1 MKKFKAE
8 SKKVLDLMINSI
20 YTNKEIFLR
29 ELLSNASDA
38 IDKLYFKSLQTGNTG
53 LSRSDFHIDIKAD
66 HENRIL
72 TISDNGI
79 GMSEEELENNLGVIA
94 KSGSSD
100 FKQDESKKEALKS
113 DDINIIGQF
122 GVGFYSAFMV
132 SDKVEVVSKAYGAD
146 KAYKWTSN
154 GAEGYDI
161 TETEKDGFGTDVI
174 LHIKPDSEEEDY
186 CKYLEEYSI
195 RQLVKKYSNYIT
207 YPIRMLCTKYNYD
220 VPEGQE
226 PEKTQELETLN
237 SMVPLWKKNK
247 TEISKEEYD
256 AFYKEM
262 FFDSEAPLRVIHFSM
277 EGAVDYKALLFIPS
291 KVPYNFY
298 SRDYEKG
305 LKLYTNGVL
314 ITDKC
319 KDLVSDY
326 FGFVRGVVDT
336 DVQLNLSRETVQ
348 QSRSLKA
355 IAASIEKKIKQELEN
370 MLNESRSEY
379 EEFFKN
385 FGLQLKF
392 GIYQNFGMN
401 KNLLQDMLLFKS
413 VKNDG
418 YVTLKEYLA
427 AMPEDQK
434 FIYYATGKT
443 VDSIKMMPQLD
454 KILEKGYD
462 ILCMTDDVDEFT
474 VKSINDY
481 ESKQF
486 RSVAGGDLG
495 LEEEDTAESDKALAD
510 FMKETLGDKVEKVRI
525 SSRIKN
531 HPVCF
536 TAEGDISLEMEKVL
550 NAMPNANGQ
559 IKAKKILEVNSES
572 AIVAKLNDLYLNDTE
587 KAKELTDLLYQ
598 MACIIEGI
606 PVENPTALTDSVC
619 NFIAGV

>member
-38 IDKLYFKSLQTGNTG
+38 IDKLYFKSLQLGTTG
-53 LSRSDFHIDIKAD
+53 LSRSDFHIDISVD
-66 HENRIL
+66 RENRIL
-72 TISDNGI
+72 RISDNGI
-79 GMSEEELENNLGVIA
+79 GMTEDELENNLGVIA
-94 KSGSSD
+94 RSGSYD
-100 FKQDESKKEALKS
+100 FKHDETAKDALKA

-132 SDKVEVVSKAYGAD
+132 SDKVEVVSKAYGSD

-154 GAEGYDI
+154 GADGYDI
-161 TETEKDGFGTDVI
+161 TEAEKDSYGTDII
-174 LHIKPDSEEEDY
+174 LHIKPDDENEDY
-186 CKYLEEYSI
+186 CKYLEEYSL

-207 YPIRMLCTKYNYD
+207 YPIRMMCTKYDYD
-220 VPEGQE
+220 VPEGEE
-226 PEKTQELETLN
+226 PKKTEELETLN

-247 TEISKEEYD
+247 ADITKEEYD

-262 FFDSEAPLRVIHFSM
+262 FYDGEAPLRTLHFSM
-277 EGAVDYKALLFIPS
+277 EGAVDFKALLFIPS
-291 KVPYNFY
+291 KTPYNYY

-319 KDLVSDY
+319 KDLLPDY
-326 FGFVRGVVDT
+326 FSFVRGVVDT
-336 DVQLNLSRETVQ
+336 DIQLNLSRETVQ

-355 IAASIEKKIKQELEN
+355 IAGSIEKKIKQELEN
-370 MLNESRSEY
+370 MLNEARSEY

-392 GIYQNFGMN
+392 GIYQNYGMN
-401 KNLLQDMLLFKS
+401 KAVLQDLLLFKS
-413 VKNDG
+413 VKQDK
-418 YVTLKEYLA
+418 YVTLKEYLT

-434 FIYYATGKT
+434 FIYYATGKS
-443 VDSIKMMPQLD
+443 VDAIKLMPQLD
-454 KILEKGYD
+454 KVTEKGYD
-462 ILCMTDDVDEFT
+462 VLCMTDDVDEFT
-474 VKSINDY
+474 VKFINDY

-486 RSVAGGDLG
+486 RNVSGNDLG
-495 LEEEDTAESDKALAD
+495 IEDEDAAEEYKELAD

-525 SSRIKN
+525 STRIKN

-536 TAEGDISLEMEKVL
+536 TAEGDVSIEMEKVF

-559 IKAKKILEVNSES
+559 VKAKKVLELNSASPVVE
-572 AIVAKLNDLYLNDTE
+572 KLNSMFENDKE
-587 KAKELTDLLYQ
+587 KAKELTDVLYQ
-598 MACIIEGI
+598 MACIIEGM
-606 PVENPTALTDSVC
+606 PVENPTALTDTVC
-619 NFIAGV
+619 KLIAD

>member
-38 IDKLYFKSLQTGNTG
+38 IDKLYFKSLQLGTTG
-53 LSRSDFHIDIKAD
+53 LSRSDFHIDISVDREK
-66 HENRIL
+66 RIL
-72 TISDNGI
+72 RISDNGI
-79 GMSEEELENNLGVIA
+79 GMTEDELENNLGVIA
-94 KSGSSD
+94 RSGSYD
-100 FKQDESKKEALKS
+100 FKHDETAKDALKA

-132 SDKVEVVSKAYGAD
+132 SDKVEVVSKAYGSD

-154 GAEGYDI
+154 GADGYDI
-161 TETEKDGFGTDVI
+161 TEAEKDSYGTDII
-174 LHIKPDSEEEDY
+174 LHIKPDDENEDY
-186 CKYLEEYSI
+186 CKYLEEYSL

-207 YPIRMLCTKYNYD
+207 YPIRMMCTKYDYD
-220 VPEGQE
+220 VPEGEE
-226 PEKTQELETLN
+226 PKKTEELETLN

-247 TEISKEEYD
+247 ADITKEEYD

-262 FFDSEAPLRVIHFSM
+262 FYDGEAPLRTLHFSM
-277 EGAVDYKALLFIPS
+277 EGAVDFKALLFIPS
-291 KVPYNFY
+291 KTPYNYY

-319 KDLVSDY
+319 KDLLPDY
-326 FGFVRGVVDT
+326 FSFVRGVVDT
-336 DVQLNLSRETVQ
+336 DIQLNLSRETVQ

-355 IAASIEKKIKQELEN
+355 IAGSVEKKIKQELEN
-370 MLNESRSEY
+370 MLNEARSEY

-392 GIYQNFGMN
+392 GIYQNYGMN
-401 KNLLQDMLLFKS
+401 KAVLQDLLLFKS
-413 VKNDG
+413 VKQDK
-418 YVTLKEYLA
+418 YVTLKEYLT

-434 FIYYATGKT
+434 FIYYATGKS
-443 VDSIKMMPQLD
+443 VDAIKLMPQLD
-454 KILEKGYD
+454 KVTEKGYD
-462 ILCMTDDVDEFT
+462 VLCMTDDVDEFT
-474 VKSINDY
+474 VKFINDY
-481 ESKQF
+481 EGKQF
-486 RSVAGGDLG
+486 RNVSGNDLG
-495 LEEEDTAESDKALAD
+495 IEDEEAAEEYKELAD

-525 SSRIKN
+525 STRIKN

-536 TAEGDISLEMEKVL
+536 TAEGDVSIEMEKVF

-559 IKAKKILEVNSES
+559 VKAKKVLELNSASPVVE
-572 AIVAKLNDLYLNDTE
+572 KLNSMFENDKE
-587 KAKELTDLLYQ
+587 KAKELTDVLYQ
-598 MACIIEGI
+598 MACIIEGM
-606 PVENPTALTDSVC
+606 PVENPTALTDAVC
-619 NFIAGV
+619 KLIAD

>member
-38 IDKLYFKSLQTGNTG
+38 IDKLYFKSLQLGTTG
-53 LSRSDFHIDIKAD
+53 LSRSDFHIDISVD
-66 HENRIL
+66 RENRIL
-72 TISDNGI
+72 RISDNGI
-79 GMSEEELENNLGVIA
+79 GMTEDELENNLGVIA
-94 KSGSSD
+94 RSGSYD
-100 FKQDESKKEALKS
+100 FKHDETAKDALKA

-132 SDKVEVVSKAYGAD
+132 SDKVEVVSKAYGSD

-154 GAEGYDI
+154 GADGYDI
-161 TETEKDGFGTDVI
+161 TEAEKDSYGTDII
-174 LHIKPDSEEEDY
+174 LHIKPDDENEDY
-186 CKYLEEYSI
+186 CKYLEEYSL

-207 YPIRMLCTKYNYD
+207 YPIRMMCTKYDYD
-220 VPEGQE
+220 VPEGEE
-226 PEKTQELETLN
+226 PKKTEELETLN

-247 TEISKEEYD
+247 ADITKEEYD

-262 FFDSEAPLRVIHFSM
+262 FYDGEAPLRTLHFSM
-277 EGAVDYKALLFIPS
+277 EGAVDFKALLFIPS
-291 KVPYNFY
+291 KTPYNYY

-319 KDLVSDY
+319 KDLLPDY
-326 FGFVRGVVDT
+326 FSFVRGVVDT
-336 DVQLNLSRETVQ
+336 DIQLNLSRETVQ

-355 IAASIEKKIKQELEN
+355 IAGSIEKKIKQELEN
-370 MLNESRSEY
+370 MLNEARSEY

-392 GIYQNFGMN
+392 GIYQNYGMN
-401 KNLLQDMLLFKS
+401 KAVLQDLLLFKS
-413 VKNDG
+413 VKQDK
-418 YVTLKEYLA
+418 YVTLKEYLT

-434 FIYYATGKT
+434 FIYYATGKS
-443 VDSIKMMPQLD
+443 VDAIKLMPQLD
-454 KILEKGYD
+454 KVTEKGYD
-462 ILCMTDDVDEFT
+462 VLCMTDDVDEFT
-474 VKSINDY
+474 VKFINDY

-486 RSVAGGDLG
+486 RNVSGNDLG
-495 LEEEDTAESDKALAD
+495 IEDEDAAEQYKELAD

-525 SSRIKN
+525 STRIKN

-536 TAEGDISLEMEKVL
+536 TAEGDVSIEMEKVF

-559 IKAKKILEVNSES
+559 VKAKKVLELNSASPVVE
-572 AIVAKLNDLYLNDTE
+572 KLNSMFENDKE
-587 KAKELTDLLYQ
+587 KAKELTDVLYQ
-598 MACIIEGI
+598 MACIIEGM
-606 PVENPTALTDSVC
+606 PVENPTALTDAVC
-619 NFIAGV
+619 KLIAD

>member
-38 IDKLYFKSLQTGNTG
+38 IDKLYFKSLQLGTTG
-53 LSRSDFHIDIKAD
+53 LSRSDFHIDISVD
-66 HENRIL
+66 RENRIL
-72 TISDNGI
+72 RISDNGI
-79 GMSEEELENNLGVIA
+79 GMTEDELENNLGVIA
-94 KSGSSD
+94 RSGSYD
-100 FKQDESKKEALKS
+100 FKHDETAKDALKA

-132 SDKVEVVSKAYGAD
+132 SDKVEVVSKAYGSD

-154 GAEGYDI
+154 GADGYDI
-161 TETEKDGFGTDVI
+161 TEAEKDSYGTDII
-174 LHIKPDSEEEDY
+174 LHIKPDDENEDY
-186 CKYLEEYSI
+186 CKYLEEYSL

-207 YPIRMLCTKYNYD
+207 YPIRMMCTKYDYD
-220 VPEGQE
+220 VPEGEE
-226 PEKTQELETLN
+226 PKKTEELETLN

-247 TEISKEEYD
+247 ADITKEEYD

-262 FFDSEAPLRVIHFSM
+262 FYDGEAPLRTLHFSM
-277 EGAVDYKALLFIPS
+277 EGAVDFKALLFIPS
-291 KVPYNFY
+291 KTPYNYY

-319 KDLVSDY
+319 KDLLPDY
-326 FGFVRGVVDT
+326 FSFVRGVVDT
-336 DVQLNLSRETVQ
+336 DIQLNLSRETVQ

-355 IAASIEKKIKQELEN
+355 IAGSIEKKIKQELEN
-370 MLNESRSEY
+370 MLNEARSEY

-392 GIYQNFGMN
+392 GIYQNYGMN
-401 KNLLQDMLLFKS
+401 KAVLQDLLLFKS
-413 VKNDG
+413 VKQDK
-418 YVTLKEYLA
+418 YVTLKEYLS

-434 FIYYATGKT
+434 FIYYATGKS
-443 VDSIKMMPQLD
+443 VDAIKLMPQLD
-454 KILEKGYD
+454 KVTEKGYD
-462 ILCMTDDVDEFT
+462 VLCMTDDVDEFT
-474 VKSINDY
+474 VKFINDY

-486 RSVAGGDLG
+486 RNVSGNDLG
-495 LEEEDTAESDKALAD
+495 IEDEDAAEEYKELAD

-525 SSRIKN
+525 STRIKN

-536 TAEGDISLEMEKVL
+536 TAEGDVSIEMEKVF
-550 NAMPNANGQ
+550 NAIPNANGQ
-559 IKAKKILEVNSES
+559 VKAKKVLELNSASPVVE
-572 AIVAKLNDLYLNDTE
+572 KLNSMFENDKE
-587 KAKELTDLLYQ
+587 KAKELTDVLYQ
-598 MACIIEGI
+598 MACIIEGM
-606 PVENPTALTDSVC
+606 PVENPTALTDAVC
-619 NFIAGV
+619 KLIAD

>member
-38 IDKLYFKSLQTGNTG
+38 IDKLYFKSLQLGTTG
-53 LSRSDFHIDIKAD
+53 LSRGDFHIDISVD
-66 HENRIL
+66 RENRIL
-72 TISDNGI
+72 RISDNGI
-79 GMSEEELENNLGVIA
+79 GMTEDELENNLGVIA
-94 KSGSSD
+94 RSGSYD
-100 FKQDESKKEALKS
+100 FKHDETAKDALKA

-132 SDKVEVVSKAYGAD
+132 SDKVEVVSKAYGSD

-154 GAEGYDI
+154 GADGYDI
-161 TETEKDGFGTDVI
+161 TEAEKDSYGTDII
-174 LHIKPDSEEEDY
+174 LHIKPDDENEDY
-186 CKYLEEYSI
+186 CKYLEEYSL

-207 YPIRMLCTKYNYD
+207 YPIRMMCTKYDYD
-220 VPEGQE
+220 VPEGEE
-226 PEKTQELETLN
+226 PKKTEELETLN

-247 TEISKEEYD
+247 ADITKEEYD

-262 FFDSEAPLRVIHFSM
+262 FYDGEAPLRTLHFSM
-277 EGAVDYKALLFIPS
+277 EGAVDFKALLFIPS
-291 KVPYNFY
+291 KTPYNYY

-319 KDLVSDY
+319 KDLLPDY
-326 FGFVRGVVDT
+326 FSFVRGVVDT
-336 DVQLNLSRETVQ
+336 DIQLNLSRETVQ

-355 IAASIEKKIKQELEN
+355 IAGSVEKKIKQELEN
-370 MLNESRSEY
+370 MLNEARSEY

-392 GIYQNFGMN
+392 GIYQNYGMN
-401 KNLLQDMLLFKS
+401 KAVLQDLLLFKS
-413 VKNDG
+413 VKQDK
-418 YVTLKEYLA
+418 YVTLKEYLT

-434 FIYYATGKT
+434 FIYYATGKS
-443 VDSIKMMPQLD
+443 VDAIKLMPQLD
-454 KILEKGYD
+454 KVTEKGYD
-462 ILCMTDDVDEFT
+462 VLCMTDDVDEFT
-474 VKSINDY
+474 VKFINDY

-486 RSVAGGDLG
+486 RNVSGNDLG
-495 LEEEDTAESDKALAD
+495 IEDEDAAEEYKELAD

-525 SSRIKN
+525 STRIKN

-536 TAEGDISLEMEKVL
+536 TAEGDVSIEMEKVF

-559 IKAKKILEVNSES
+559 VKAKKVLELNSASPVVE
-572 AIVAKLNDLYLNDTE
+572 KLNSMFENDKE
-587 KAKELTDLLYQ
+587 KAKELTDVLYQ
-598 MACIIEGI
+598 MACIIEGM
-606 PVENPTALTDSVC
+606 PVENPTALTDAVC
-619 NFIAGV
+619 KLIAD

>member
-38 IDKLYFKSLQTGNTG
+38 IDKLYFKSLQLGTTG
-53 LSRSDFHIDIKAD
+53 LSRSDFHIDISVD
-66 HENRIL
+66 RENRIL
-72 TISDNGI
+72 RISDNGI
-79 GMSEEELENNLGVIA
+79 GMTDDELENNLGVIA
-94 KSGSSD
+94 RSGSYD
-100 FKQDESKKEALKS
+100 FKHDETAKDALKA

-132 SDKVEVVSKAYGAD
+132 SDKVEVVSKAYGSD

-154 GAEGYDI
+154 GADGYDI
-161 TETEKDGFGTDVI
+161 TEAEKDSYGTDII
-174 LHIKPDSEEEDY
+174 LHIKPDDENEDY
-186 CKYLEEYSI
+186 CKYLEEYSL

-207 YPIRMLCTKYNYD
+207 YPIRMMCTKYDYD
-220 VPEGQE
+220 VPEGEE
-226 PEKTQELETLN
+226 PKKTEALETLN

-247 TEISKEEYD
+247 ADITKEEYD

-262 FFDSEAPLRVIHFSM
+262 FYDGEAPLRTLHFSM
-277 EGAVDYKALLFIPS
+277 EGAVDFKALLFIPS
-291 KVPYNFY
+291 KTPYNYY

-319 KDLVSDY
+319 KDLLPDY
-326 FGFVRGVVDT
+326 FSFVRGVVDT
-336 DVQLNLSRETVQ
+336 DIQLNLSRETVQ

-355 IAASIEKKIKQELEN
+355 IAGSIEKKIKQELEN

-392 GIYQNFGMN
+392 GIYQNYGMN
-401 KNLLQDMLLFKS
+401 KAVLQDLLLFKS
-413 VKNDG
+413 VKQDK
-418 YVTLKEYLA
+418 YVTLKEYLT

-434 FIYYATGKT
+434 FIYYATGKS
-443 VDSIKMMPQLD
+443 VDSIKLMPQLD
-454 KILEKGYD
+454 KVTEKGFD
-462 ILCMTDDVDEFT
+462 VLCMTDDVDEFT
-474 VKSINDY
+474 VKFINDY
-481 ESKQF
+481 EGKQF
-486 RSVAGGDLG
+486 RNVSGNDLG
-495 LEEEDTAESDKALAD
+495 IEDEEAAEEYKELAD

-525 SSRIKN
+525 STRIKN

-536 TAEGDISLEMEKVL
+536 TAEGDVSIEMEKVF

-559 IKAKKILEVNSES
+559 VKAKKVLELNSAS
-572 AIVAKLNDLYLNDTE
+572 PVVKKLNSMFENDKE
-587 KAKELTDLLYQ
+587 KAKELTDVLYQ
-598 MACIIEGI
+598 MACIIEGM
-606 PVENPTALTDSVC
+606 PVENPTAMTDAVC
-619 NFIAGV
+619 KLIGD

>member
-38 IDKLYFKSLQTGNTG
+38 IDKLYFKSLQLGTTG
-53 LSRSDFHIDIKAD
+53 LSRSDFHIDISVD
-66 HENRIL
+66 RENRIL
-72 TISDNGI
+72 RISDNGI
-79 GMSEEELENNLGVIA
+79 GMTEDELENNLGVIA
-94 KSGSSD
+94 RSGSYD
-100 FKQDESKKEALKS
+100 FKHDETAKDALKA

-132 SDKVEVVSKAYGAD
+132 SDKVEVVSKAYGSD

-154 GAEGYDI
+154 GADGYDI
-161 TETEKDGFGTDVI
+161 TEAEKDSYGTDII
-174 LHIKPDSEEEDY
+174 LHIKPDDENEDY
-186 CKYLEEYSI
+186 CKYLEEYSL

-207 YPIRMLCTKYNYD
+207 YPIRMMCTKYDYD
-220 VPEGQE
+220 VPEGEE
-226 PEKTQELETLN
+226 PKKTEELETLN

-247 TEISKEEYD
+247 ADITKEEYD

-262 FFDSEAPLRVIHFSM
+262 FYDGEAPLRTLHFSM
-277 EGAVDYKALLFIPS
+277 EGAVDFKALLFIPS
-291 KVPYNFY
+291 KTPYNYY

-319 KDLVSDY
+319 KDLLPDY
-326 FGFVRGVVDT
+326 FSFVRGVVDT
-336 DVQLNLSRETVQ
+336 DIQLNLSRETVQ

-355 IAASIEKKIKQELEN
+355 IAGSVEKKIKQELEN
-370 MLNESRSEY
+370 MLNEARSEY

-392 GIYQNFGMN
+392 GIYQNYGMN
-401 KNLLQDMLLFKS
+401 KAVLQDLLLFKS
-413 VKNDG
+413 VKQDK
-418 YVTLKEYLA
+418 YVTLKEYLT

-434 FIYYATGKT
+434 FIYYATGKS
-443 VDSIKMMPQLD
+443 VDAIKLMPQLD
-454 KILEKGYD
+454 KVTEKGYD
-462 ILCMTDDVDEFT
+462 VLCMTDDVDEFT
-474 VKSINDY
+474 VKFINDY

-486 RSVAGGDLG
+486 RNVSGNDLG
-495 LEEEDTAESDKALAD
+495 IEDEDAAEEYKELAD

-525 SSRIKN
+525 STRIKN

-536 TAEGDISLEMEKVL
+536 TAEGDVSIEMEKVF

-559 IKAKKILEVNSES
+559 VKAKKVLELNSASPVVE
-572 AIVAKLNDLYLNDTE
+572 KLNSMFENDKE
-587 KAKELTDLLYQ
+587 KAKELTDVLYQ
-598 MACIIEGI
+598 MACIIEGM
-606 PVENPTALTDSVC
+606 PVENPTALTDAVC
-619 NFIAGV
+619 KLIAD

>member
-38 IDKLYFKSLQTGNTG
+38 IDKLYFKSLQLGTTG
-53 LSRSDFHIDIKAD
+53 LSRSDFHIDIYVD
-66 HENRIL
+66 RENRIL
-72 TISDNGI
+72 RISDNGI
-79 GMSEEELENNLGVIA
+79 GMTEDELENNLGVIA
-94 KSGSSD
+94 RSGSYD
-100 FKQDESKKEALKS
+100 FKHDETAKDALKA

-132 SDKVEVVSKAYGAD
+132 SDKVEVVSKAYGSD

-154 GAEGYDI
+154 GADGYDI
-161 TETEKDGFGTDVI
+161 TEAEKDSYGTDII
-174 LHIKPDSEEEDY
+174 LHIKPDDENEDY
-186 CKYLEEYSI
+186 CKYLEEYSL

-207 YPIRMLCTKYNYD
+207 YPIRMMCTKYDYD
-220 VPEGQE
+220 VPEGEE
-226 PEKTQELETLN
+226 PKKTEELETLN

-247 TEISKEEYD
+247 ADITKEEYD

-262 FFDSEAPLRVIHFSM
+262 FYDGEAPLRTLHFSM
-277 EGAVDYKALLFIPS
+277 EGAVDFKALLFIPS
-291 KVPYNFY
+291 KTPYNYY

-319 KDLVSDY
+319 KDLLPDY
-326 FGFVRGVVDT
+326 FSFVRGVVDT
-336 DVQLNLSRETVQ
+336 DIQLNLSRETVQ

-355 IAASIEKKIKQELEN
+355 IAGSIEKKIKQELEN
-370 MLNESRSEY
+370 MLNEARSEY

-392 GIYQNFGMN
+392 GIYQNYGMN
-401 KNLLQDMLLFKS
+401 KAVLQDLLLFKS
-413 VKNDG
+413 VKQDK
-418 YVTLKEYLA
+418 YVTLKEYLT

-434 FIYYATGKT
+434 FIYYATGKS
-443 VDSIKMMPQLD
+443 VDAIKLMPQLD
-454 KILEKGYD
+454 KVTEKGYD
-462 ILCMTDDVDEFT
+462 VLCMTDDVDEFT
-474 VKSINDY
+474 VKFINDY

-486 RSVAGGDLG
+486 RNVSGNDLG
-495 LEEEDTAESDKALAD
+495 IEDEDAAEEYKELAD

-525 SSRIKN
+525 STRIKN

-536 TAEGDISLEMEKVL
+536 TAEGDVSIEMEKVF

-559 IKAKKILEVNSES
+559 VKAKKVLELNSASPVVE
-572 AIVAKLNDLYLNDTE
+572 KLNSMFENDKE
-587 KAKELTDLLYQ
+587 KAKELTDVLYQ
-598 MACIIEGI
+598 MACIIEGM
-606 PVENPTALTDSVC
+606 PVENPTALTDAVC
-619 NFIAGV
+619 KLIAD

>member
-38 IDKLYFKSLQTGNTG
+38 IDKLYFKSLQLGTTG
-53 LSRSDFHIDIKAD
+53 LSRSDFHIDISVD
-66 HENRIL
+66 RENRIL
-72 TISDNGI
+72 RISDNGI
-79 GMSEEELENNLGVIA
+79 GMTEDELENNLGVIA
-94 KSGSSD
+94 RSGSYD
-100 FKQDESKKEALKS
+100 FKHDETAKDALKA

-132 SDKVEVVSKAYGAD
+132 SDKVEVVSKAYGSD

-154 GAEGYDI
+154 GADGYDI
-161 TETEKDGFGTDVI
+161 TEAEKDSYGTDII
-174 LHIKPDSEEEDY
+174 LHIKPDDENEDY
-186 CKYLEEYSI
+186 CKYLEEYSL

-207 YPIRMLCTKYNYD
+207 YPIRMMCTKYDYD
-220 VPEGQE
+220 VAEGEE
-226 PEKTQELETLN
+226 PKKTEELETLN

-247 TEISKEEYD
+247 ADITKEEYD

-262 FFDSEAPLRVIHFSM
+262 FYDGEAPLRTLHFSM
-277 EGAVDYKALLFIPS
+277 EGAVDFKALLFIPS
-291 KVPYNFY
+291 KTPYNYY

-319 KDLVSDY
+319 KDLLPDY
-326 FGFVRGVVDT
+326 FSFVRGVVDT
-336 DVQLNLSRETVQ
+336 DIQLNLSRETVQ

-355 IAASIEKKIKQELEN
+355 IAGSIEKKIKQELEN
-370 MLNESRSEY
+370 MLNEARSEY

-392 GIYQNFGMN
+392 GIYQNYGMN
-401 KNLLQDMLLFKS
+401 KAVLQDLLLFKS
-413 VKNDG
+413 VKQDK
-418 YVTLKEYLA
+418 YVTLKEYLT

-434 FIYYATGKT
+434 FIYYATGKS
-443 VDSIKMMPQLD
+443 VDAIKLMPQLD
-454 KILEKGYD
+454 KVTEKGYD
-462 ILCMTDDVDEFT
+462 VLCMTDDVDEFT
-474 VKSINDY
+474 VKFINDY

-486 RSVAGGDLG
+486 RNVSGNDLG
-495 LEEEDTAESDKALAD
+495 IEDEDAAEEYKELAD

-525 SSRIKN
+525 STRIKN

-536 TAEGDISLEMEKVL
+536 TAEGDVSIEMEKVF

-559 IKAKKILEVNSES
+559 VKAKKVLELNSASPVVE
-572 AIVAKLNDLYLNDTE
+572 KLNSMFENDKE
-587 KAKELTDLLYQ
+587 KAKELTDVLYQ
-598 MACIIEGI
+598 MACIIEGM
-606 PVENPTALTDSVC
+606 PVENPTALTDAVC
-619 NFIAGV
+619 KLIAD

>member
-38 IDKLYFKSLQTGNTG
+38 IDKLYFKSLQLGTTG
-53 LSRSDFHIDIKAD
+53 LSRSDFHIDISVD
-66 HENRIL
+66 RENRIL
-72 TISDNGI
+72 RISDNGI
-79 GMSEEELENNLGVIA
+79 GMTEDELENNLGVIA
-94 KSGSSD
+94 RSGSYD
-100 FKQDESKKEALKS
+100 FKHDETAKDALKA

-132 SDKVEVVSKAYGAD
+132 SDKVEVVSKAYGSD

-154 GAEGYDI
+154 GADGYDI
-161 TETEKDGFGTDVI
+161 TEAEKDSYGTDII
-174 LHIKPDSEEEDY
+174 LHIKPDDENEDY
-186 CKYLEEYSI
+186 CKYLEEYSL

-207 YPIRMLCTKYNYD
+207 YPIRMMCTKYDYD
-220 VPEGQE
+220 VPEGEE
-226 PEKTQELETLN
+226 PKKTEALETLN

-247 TEISKEEYD
+247 ADITKEEYD

-262 FFDSEAPLRVIHFSM
+262 FYDGEAPLRTLHFSM
-277 EGAVDYKALLFIPS
+277 EGAVDFKALLFIPS
-291 KVPYNFY
+291 KTPYNYY

-319 KDLVSDY
+319 KDLLPDY
-326 FGFVRGVVDT
+326 FSFVRGVVDT
-336 DVQLNLSRETVQ
+336 DIQLNLSRETVQ

-355 IAASIEKKIKQELEN
+355 IAGSVEKKIKQELEN
-370 MLNESRSEY
+370 MLNEARSEY

-392 GIYQNFGMN
+392 GIYQNYGMN
-401 KNLLQDMLLFKS
+401 KAVLQDLLLFKS
-413 VKNDG
+413 VKQDK
-418 YVTLKEYLA
+418 YVTLKEYLT

-434 FIYYATGKT
+434 FIYYATGKS
-443 VDSIKMMPQLD
+443 VDSIKLMPQLD
-454 KILEKGYD
+454 KVTEKGFD
-462 ILCMTDDVDEFT
+462 VLCMTDDVDEFT
-474 VKSINDY
+474 VKFINDY
-481 ESKQF
+481 EGKQF
-486 RSVAGGDLG
+486 RNVSGNDLG
-495 LEEEDTAESDKALAD
+495 IEDEEAAEEYKELAD

-525 SSRIKN
+525 STRIKN

-536 TAEGDISLEMEKVL
+536 TAEGDVSIEMEKVF

-559 IKAKKILEVNSES
+559 VKAKKVLELNSAS
-572 AIVAKLNDLYLNDTE
+572 PVVKKLNSMFENDKE
-587 KAKELTDLLYQ
+587 KAKELTDVLYQ
-598 MACIIEGI
+598 MACIIEGM
-606 PVENPTALTDSVC
+606 PVENPTALTDAVC
-619 NFIAGV
+619 KLIAD

>member
-38 IDKLYFKSLQTGNTG
+38 IDKLYFKSLQLGTTG
-53 LSRSDFHIDIKAD
+53 LSRSDFHIDISVD
-66 HENRIL
+66 RENRIL
-72 TISDNGI
+72 RISDNGI
-79 GMSEEELENNLGVIA
+79 GMTEDELENNLGVIA
-94 KSGSSD
+94 RSGSYD
-100 FKQDESKKEALKS
+100 FKHDETAKDALKA

-132 SDKVEVVSKAYGAD
+132 SDKVEVVSKAYGSD

-154 GAEGYDI
+154 GADGYDI
-161 TETEKDGFGTDVI
+161 TEAEKDSYGTDII
-174 LHIKPDSEEEDY
+174 LHIKPDDENEDY
-186 CKYLEEYSI
+186 CKYLEEYSL

-207 YPIRMLCTKYNYD
+207 YPIRMMCTKYDYD
-220 VPEGQE
+220 VPEGEE
-226 PEKTQELETLN
+226 PKKTEALETLN

-247 TEISKEEYD
+247 ADITKEEYD

-262 FFDSEAPLRVIHFSM
+262 FYDGEAPLRTLHFSM
-277 EGAVDYKALLFIPS
+277 EGAVDFKALLFIPS
-291 KVPYNFY
+291 KTPYNYY

-319 KDLVSDY
+319 KDLLPDY
-326 FGFVRGVVDT
+326 FSFVRGVVDT
-336 DVQLNLSRETVQ
+336 DIQLNLSRETVQ

-355 IAASIEKKIKQELEN
+355 IAGSIEKKIKQELEN
-370 MLNESRSEY
+370 MLNEARSEY

-392 GIYQNFGMN
+392 GIYQNYGMN
-401 KNLLQDMLLFKS
+401 KAVLQDLLLFKS
-413 VKNDG
+413 VKQDK

-434 FIYYATGKT
+434 FIYYATGKS
-443 VDSIKMMPQLD
+443 VDSIKLMPQLD
-454 KILEKGYD
+454 KVTEKGFD
-462 ILCMTDDVDEFT
+462 VLCMTDDVDEFT
-474 VKSINDY
+474 VKFINDY
-481 ESKQF
+481 EGKQF
-486 RSVAGGDLG
+486 RNVSGNDLG
-495 LEEEDTAESDKALAD
+495 IEDEEAAEEYKELAD

-536 TAEGDISLEMEKVL
+536 TAEGDVSIEMEKVF

-559 IKAKKILEVNSES
+559 VKAKKVLELNSAS
-572 AIVAKLNDLYLNDTE
+572 PVVKKLNSMFENDKE
-587 KAKELTDLLYQ
+587 KAKELTDVLYQ
-598 MACIIEGI
+598 MACIIEGM
-606 PVENPTALTDSVC
+606 PVENPTAMTDAVC
-619 NFIAGV
+619 KLIAD